1 MVNIVIVAALL
12 SVTALAQSPM
22 AGADMSKDSKTL
34 SQLENA
40 WNEAHVKGDA
50 KALDELWDVD
60 LVVTVPEMPR
70 MTKTQSL
77 AIWKS
82 GKFKF
87 ERYQTSDVHIK
98 VYGNAAVVIGRLQR
112 TRAMGGRK
120 VEDDW
125 LFTKFY
131 VRAKDSWQVV
141 AFHASVAPQEKK

>member
-22 AGADMSKDSKTL
+22 AGADVSKDSKTL

-50 KALDELWDVD
+50 KTLDELWDVD

-98 VYGNAAVVIGRLQR
+98 IYGDAAVVTGRLQR
-112 TRAMGGRK
+112 TRTMGDRK

>member
-1 MVNIVIVAALL
+1 MVNIVIAAALL
-12 SVTALAQSPM
+12 SVTAIAQAPM
-22 AGADMSKDSKTL
+22 AVADASKDSKTL

-40 WNEAHVKGDA
+40 WNKAHVKGDA
-50 KALDELWDVD
+50 KALDELWAGD

-98 VYGNAAVVIGRLQR
+98 VYGNAAVVTGRLQR
-112 TRAMGGRK
+112 TRAMGDRK

-141 AFHASVAPQEKK
+141 AFHASVAPQEKT

>member
-1 MVNIVIVAALL
+1 MVNIVIAAALL
-12 SVTALAQSPM
+12 SVAAIAQAQM
-22 AGADMSKDSKTL
+22 AVADASKDSKTL

-50 KALDELWDVD
+50 KALDELWAGD

-112 TRAMGGRK
+112 TRAMGDRK

>member
-12 SVTALAQSPM
+12 SVTALAQAPI
-22 AGADMSKDSKTL
+22 AGADASKDSKTL

-50 KALDELWDVD
+50 KALDELWADD
-60 LVVTVPEMPR
+60 LVVTVPEMPW

-98 VYGNAAVVIGRLQR
+98 VYGDAAVVIGRLQR
-112 TRAMGGRK
+112 TRTMGDRK

-141 AFHASVAPQEKK
+141 AFHASVVPQEKK